1 MDEYSIKVSNELT
14 VPRSMGEELGN
25 VCHNKI
31 LLTKV
36 KSRKY
41 FKFRL
46 SQA

>member
-25 VCHNKI
+25 VCHKI

-46 SQA
+46 WQA